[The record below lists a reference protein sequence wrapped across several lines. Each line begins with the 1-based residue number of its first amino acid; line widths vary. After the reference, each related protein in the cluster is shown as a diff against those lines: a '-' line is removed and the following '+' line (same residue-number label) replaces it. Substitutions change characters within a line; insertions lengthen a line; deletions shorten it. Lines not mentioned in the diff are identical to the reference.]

1 MFKIGQQYS
10 KKDIYKILN
19 VPSAQQKGSWDT
31 GYREYEGNIFLF
43 SNIGVPGRTGDDYN
57 NYWEGEDFIWEA
69 KSNSKLAQPMI
80 QKMVNPGLV
89 NNIFLFTRTDNKDDY
104 TYQGTVIV
112 KEFKDTTPVK
122 IIWKVN
128 KVVG

>member
-1 MFKIGQQYS
+1 MFKIGHQYS
-10 KKDIYKILN
+10 KKDIYKLLN
-19 VPSAQQKGSWDT
+19 VPFQQQKGNWDT

-43 SNIGVPGRTGDDYN
+43 SNVGVPGRTGDDYN
-57 NYWEGEDFIWEA
+57 NYWDGEDFIWEA

-80 QKMVNPGLV
+80 QKMIKPGLI
-89 NNIFLFTRTDNKDDY
+89 NNIYLFTRTDNKDDF

-112 KEFKDTTPVK
+112 KEFKDTSPVK